1 MIASR
6 SRSAQVL
13 ASDKRLDVLP
23 TDLRQLEAMA
33 RILEYQPG
41 GASQFEQDYLAAT
54 RKSRSAFEKY
64 FA

>member
-1 MIASR
+1 
-6 SRSAQVL
+6 VL
-13 ASDKRLDVLP
+13 ASDKRTDQLS

-41 GASQFEQDYLAAT
+41 ESQLLEENYLSVT
-54 RKSRSAFEKY
+54 RKARIAFEKH